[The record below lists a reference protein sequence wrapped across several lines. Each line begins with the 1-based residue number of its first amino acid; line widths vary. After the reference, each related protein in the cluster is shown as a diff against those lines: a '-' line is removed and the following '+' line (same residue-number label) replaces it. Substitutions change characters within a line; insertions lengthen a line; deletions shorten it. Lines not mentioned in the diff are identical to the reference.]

1 MADTFCGSHR
11 AASCDRKDTHNP
23 VSLLVL
29 NRSVC
34 SSHAETACYKLA
46 ARFTSH
52 LFLVFQ
58 TCEPSSSY
66 LAVPCSSH
74 VILFTWSGW
83 GGWHLPLL
91 QIRKLRLR
99 PIKEAAHKPHEAPGS
114 SVSLRPFPISGDTPA
129 TCYVAV
135 EDPCLS
141 LVSSCTPL
149 GAGGICRENLLH
161 VGGVPPLHQRWGASL
176 SRPARRR

>member
-1 MADTFCGSHR
+1 M
-11 AASCDRKDTHNP
+11 
-23 VSLLVL
+23 
-29 NRSVC
+29 
-34 SSHAETACYKLA
+34 
-46 ARFTSH
+46 
-52 LFLVFQ
+52 
-58 TCEPSSSY
+58 
-66 LAVPCSSH
+66 
-74 VILFTWSGW
+74 ILFTWSGW

-129 TCYVAV
+129 TCYVAL

-176 SRPARRR
+176 SPEVALQPELFCPHVNPKAMWGPQTQAVGVGRAGPWDLKSWDSHALHSPLAGAI

>member
-46 ARFTSH
+46 ARFASH

-66 LAVPCSSH
+66 LAV
-74 VILFTWSGW
+74 
-83 GGWHLPLL
+83 
-91 QIRKLRLR
+91 
-99 PIKEAAHKPHEAPGS
+99 
-114 SVSLRPFPISGDTPA
+114 SVFISR
-129 TCYVAV
+129 
-135 EDPCLS
+135 DP
-141 LVSSCTPL
+141 
-149 GAGGICRENLLH
+149 LH
-161 VGGVPPLHQRWGASL
+161 VERVGWVAFAPFTDQETEAQAH
-176 SRPARRR
+176 